1 METNLYKYVAEE
13 VYMYTPIIWW
23 WLDPKRWI
31 QQYAGNSF
39 EKVDH
44 PKGYPSYRITRFER
58 RFRASLSSEDPKVR
72 VMARRASSMPAPPLE
87 NGETWERRA
96 SQTCRWNRNV
106 SFKLLW
112 LAMWRFQGGKFSMF
126 SSDIYK
132 IYVIPSVM
140 SFWNL
145 LWCFWTT
152 LNDGHQAHQHQ
163 AGRDQLGNSAT
174 VSRWISVGCF
184 RGWFFL
190 RLFAT
195 TRFFTQL
202 RDRSLLQRGFTSNC
216 WNEKP
221 CLNRLVHAVHYHF

>member
-1 METNLYKYVAEE
+1 MVVMETNLYKYVAEE

-126 SSDIYK
+126 SSDIYMLFHQWCLFE
-132 IYVIPSVM
+132 IYCDASERP
-140 SFWNL
+140 
-145 LWCFWTT
+145 WTMGIRLINT
-152 LNDGHQAHQHQ
+152 KLEGTNWAIQ
-163 AGRDQLGNSAT
+163 QLFQG
-174 VSRWISVGCF
+174 G
-184 RGWFFL
+184 
-190 RLFAT
+190 
-195 TRFFTQL
+195 
-202 RDRSLLQRGFTSNC
+202 
-216 WNEKP
+216 
-221 CLNRLVHAVHYHF
+221 